1 MPKAMSELAASKAA
15 TIQSILTPS
24 RGAPAP
30 SAPDDMLAAAPPTEG
45 IKYAGS
51 KLKLLPHI
59 LGLAKKVNPE
69 TVFDGFSGTTRVSQ
83 AFALTG
89 CRVVANDTAAWS
101 KTFATCYLLNT
112 RPRKH
117 YAELIAHLDAL
128 PGRDGWFTEH
138 YGGDDGSQ
146 RSARRDGFKKPWQR
160 HNTRK
165 LDAIREEIEG
175 LALDD
180 CEKAVAL
187 TSLVLALDRVDSTLG
202 HFASYLSEWS
212 PRSYNLMRLEVPR
225 LIPRERDHEVYQ
237 RDVFDLLPK
246 VEADLAYYDPPYGS
260 NNDKMPPSR
269 VRYAAYYH
277 LWTSVCLCDRPE
289 LFGRAGRRRDTSDRV
304 SASPFEDF
312 RRDGAGRFVAVE
324 AVERLLQ
331 RTRARHV
338 ILSYGSGGRA
348 TARELHEAILQ
359 AGRLKEVVEVDYRR
373 NVMGGMR
380 WTNEWVR
387 EADGA
392 NKEFLFLVEK
402 KSW

>member
-1 MPKAMSELAASKAA
+1 MPKAMTELAVNQSAIVPSEAA
-15 TIQSILTPS
+15 TAQSTS
-24 RGAPAP
+24 RQ
-30 SAPDDMLAAAPPTEG
+30 SAPGGVAPDAPLTEG

-59 LGLAKKVNPE
+59 LRLAKSVAPR

-83 AFALTG
+83 AFAQTG
-89 CRVVANDTAAWS
+89 CRVVSNDMAVWS
-101 KTFATCYLLNT
+101 KTLATCYLLNP

-128 PGRDGWFTEH
+128 PGKDGWFTEH
-138 YGGDDGSQ
+138 YGGD
-146 RSARRDGFKKPWQR
+146 ARHPRPARDGGLKKPWQR

-165 LDAIREEIEG
+165 LDAVREEIER
-175 LALDD
+175 LRLDA
-180 CEKAVAL
+180 CEKSVAL
-187 TSLVLALDRVDSTLG
+187 TSLMLALDRVDSTLG

-212 PRSYNLMRLEVPR
+212 PRSYNPLKLEVPR
-225 LIPRERDHEVYQ
+225 LIPREREHEVYRQ
-237 RDVFDLLPK
+237 DIFDLLPK

-277 LWTSVCLCDRPE
+277 LWTSVCLFDRPE

-304 SASPFEDF
+304 CASVFEDF
-312 RRDGAGRFVAVE
+312 RRDGDGRFVAVK
-324 AVERLLQ
+324 AVKRLLTG
-331 RTRARHV
+331 TRARHV

-348 TARELHEAILQ
+348 TARELREAILK
-359 AGRLKEVVEVDYRR
+359 AGKLLEAVEVDYRR

-387 EADGA
+387 DADAG
-392 NKEFLFLVEK
+392 NKEFLFLVER
-402 KSW
+402 